1 MPAPTGDEYIG
12 LCATCIH
19 APTCVYRARRGYD
32 AVYCEMFD
40 DSPETPPDPQS
51 NNPNNPTPHGHTA
64 SAQND
69 KTHEPEQIKGLCI
82 NCAHRDTCRLPR
94 PRGGVWHCEEYA

>member
-19 APTCVYRARRGYD
+19 APNCVYRARRGHD
-32 AVYCEMFD
+32 AVYCELFE
-40 DSPETPPDPQS
+40 DSPEIPS
-51 NNPNNPTPHGHTA
+51 NPNPINSSSTKPNAPARDG
-64 SAQND
+64 D
-69 KTHEPEQIKGLCI
+69 VHEPEKIKGLCI